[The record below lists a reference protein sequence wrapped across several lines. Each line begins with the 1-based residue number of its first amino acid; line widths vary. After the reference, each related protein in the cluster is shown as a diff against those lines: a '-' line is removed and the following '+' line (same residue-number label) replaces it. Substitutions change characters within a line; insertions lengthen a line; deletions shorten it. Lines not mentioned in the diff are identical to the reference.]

1 MHAGNDGDSIWKE
14 TNEAALGNFDAW
26 VPALRIN
33 ARREGAGW
41 RAQAAWRNGDGFNVS
56 FHPKGIRDFAADVG
70 YSAIDVVAKVASCE
84 PHEAMRML
92 RDKLGLRDPEPVE
105 FRLKMKGEAAP
116 EPFEAAPEPET
127 GKPPG
132 DDALMKIVRAYAKA
146 RIANNGD
153 HPKLTDDLRQVYREN
168 FPKIALYQIDPTE
181 APADLPKSD
190 KTGATSKF
198 ALTWL
203 ADINLSLDD
212 EWLLKG
218 LVPKTGV
225 VSVFGNSRSFK
236 TFLLIHLAVRGA
248 LGRHFGGHQCK
259 NPGPF
264 VYVAAEDPRGVEK
277 RLIGYC
283 MAHDTP
289 RSDVRIAIVGVPPNL
304 GTVKGDAIPLGQAI
318 QAELEA
324 KGYDDPSGIVID
336 TLNQTLGDAEENG
349 PGMQAFLINAGVLA
363 NGFSCSVLAANHVGH
378 AEKDRER
385 GGSQIKG
392 NADTRL
398 QIKRVAEEPTIVD
411 GVKIFEALIHA
422 HKVKNAEDGFSLK
435 ATLRQFIL
443 GQDADGDDA
452 TTLVVLSY
460 DFSR

>member
-1 MHAGNDGDSIWKE
+1 MSRAVDAITGVSPVRKRGRKGHAAFFRANLDAVKAQSFKFASGDGVDLLAHGRQTVLPPSTYPEGAPYVWLGVDTLEHVRPAHLPELPDDIADQLALALAPFGYVAQLERPAVMHAGNDGDSIWKE

-248 LGRHFGGHQCK
+248 LGRHFGGHQCRK
-259 NPGPF
+259 SWAVRLCCGRGPQG
-264 VYVAAEDPRGVEK
+264 R
-277 RLIGYC
+277 
-283 MAHDTP
+283 
-289 RSDVRIAIVGVPPNL
+289 
-304 GTVKGDAIPLGQAI
+304 
-318 QAELEA
+318 
-324 KGYDDPSGIVID
+324 
-336 TLNQTLGDAEENG
+336 
-349 PGMQAFLINAGVLA
+349 
-363 NGFSCSVLAANHVGH
+363 
-378 AEKDRER
+378 
-385 GGSQIKG
+385 
-392 NADTRL
+392 
-398 QIKRVAEEPTIVD
+398 
-411 GVKIFEALIHA
+411 
-422 HKVKNAEDGFSLK
+422 
-435 ATLRQFIL
+435 
-443 GQDADGDDA
+443 
-452 TTLVVLSY
+452 
-460 DFSR
+460 